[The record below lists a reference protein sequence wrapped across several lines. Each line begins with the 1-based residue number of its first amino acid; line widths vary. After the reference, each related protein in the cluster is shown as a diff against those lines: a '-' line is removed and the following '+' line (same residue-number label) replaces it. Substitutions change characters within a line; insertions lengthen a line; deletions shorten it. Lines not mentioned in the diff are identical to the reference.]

1 MRREQVLTTGNTDRR
16 GAVGDTGREGVHG
29 GGLVTTSK
37 THVVVLA
44 VDGDVLEMALLE
56 LLDGVLNG
64 GETLAGG
71 THELGRV
78 VGVAT
83 STVPVTLEGLGVE
96 RGLDTPLLTD
106 AEKKETGHPEVVS
119 ELDTLARTNLE
130 LPLGGHDLG
139 VDTRDLDT
147 SVETSTLYVST

>member
-1 MRREQVLTTGNTDRR
+1 M
-16 GAVGDTGREGVHG
+16 HG
-29 GGLVTTSK
+29 SGLVATSE

-44 VDGDVLEMALLE
+44 VDGDVLKMTLLK

-71 THELGRV
+71 THELGGI

-96 RGLDTPLLTD
+96 RRLDAPLLTD
-106 AEKKETGHPEVVS
+106 AEKEETSHPEVVA
-119 ELDTLARTNLE
+119 ELDALARTDLE

-147 SVETSTLYVST
+147 SVETSTLLRKQTMKERDSRMDRRRCGLLT